1 MRVVILS
8 TMLTDRRGTGEWGF
22 SALIEAGG
30 RRLLLDAG
38 GRPDTVLRNAEELG
52 HDLSGIEDI
61 VFSHGHWDHTGGLVA
76 LRRALRT
83 RNEAAVGRA
92 HVGPGFFA
100 QRSRGGKSFSLSSAA
115 RREYEDLGGVFVEH
129 AAPSELA
136 PGVWITGPIPRRHA
150 ELSLPRDIWV
160 DTPAG
165 PRPDDVPEDCAVVLE
180 EGDGLVVVTGCGHAG
195 IVNTI
200 EAARAAFGGKLVT
213 AVLGGLHLFEADDAK
228 LDWTGERLRSLGVQ
242 QILGTHC
249 TGIEAVFRLRASA
262 GLDRRTCVVG
272 GVGSEYESGRG
283 ITPGLLA
290 R

>member
-1 MRVVILS
+1 MRVLILS

-52 HDLSGIEDI
+52 EDLSSIEEI
-61 VFSHGHWDHTGGLVA
+61 VLSHGHWDHTGGLVA
-76 LRRALRT
+76 LRRALRP
-83 RNEAAVGRA
+83 RNEAAVTRA

-100 QRSRGGKSFSLSSAA
+100 ERRRGGKLFSLSLEA
-115 RREYEDLGGVFVEH
+115 RREYEALGGVFVEH
-129 AAPSELA
+129 AAPAELA
-136 PGVWITGPIPRRHA
+136 PGVWITGPIARPNA

-160 DTPAG
+160 ETPAG
-165 PRPDDVPEDCAVVLE
+165 PRGDDVPEDCAVVLD
-180 EGDGLVVVTGCGHAG
+180 EGTELVVVTGCGHAG
-195 IVNTI
+195 VVNTI
-200 EAARAAFGGKLVT
+200 AAARATVGDKPVG

-228 LDWTGERLRSLGVQ
+228 LDWTGAQLRGAGVRQVLGA
-242 QILGTHC
+242 HC

-262 GLDRRTCVVG
+262 GLDRRTCVIG
-272 GVGSEYESGRG
+272 SVGSQYETGRG
-283 ITPGLLA
+283 ITTGLLA